1 MRILSWIFYLVLFV
15 LALGF
20 ALSNTDPVE
29 LRLFSG
35 YASTWRAPLVVFLL
49 VFMGVGAV
57 LGLLAAVPALFR
69 LRREIARLKKD
80 LRLANRHAVTASP
93 DDAAGDQPPVIA
105 PPPASASTPLG
116 V

>member
-1 MRILSWIFYLVLFV
+1 MRILSWIFYIALFI

-20 ALSNTDPVE
+20 ALSNTEPVE

-35 YASTWRAPLVVFLL
+35 YATAWRAPLVVFLL
-49 VFMGVGAV
+49 AFLGLGAV

-69 LRREIARLKKD
+69 ARREIAH
-80 LRLANRHAVTASP
+80 LRKELRQANKRVAVSNEAQSAEQMP
-93 DDAAGDQPPVIA
+93 AVP

>member
-1 MRILSWIFYLVLFV
+1 MRVLSWIFYIALFI

-20 ALSNTDPVE
+20 ALSNTEPVE

-49 VFMGVGAV
+49 AFLGLGAV

-69 LRREIARLKKD
+69 ARREIAH
-80 LRLANRHAVTASP
+80 LRKELRQSNKRTAG
-93 DDAAGDQPPVIA
+93 AGGGESHEQLPVVA

>member
-1 MRILSWIFYLVLFV
+1 MRILSWIFYLGLFV

-20 ALSNTDPVE
+20 ALSNTEPVE

-35 YASTWRAPLVVFLL
+35 YASSWRAPLVVFLL
-49 VFMGVGAV
+49 AFLGIGAV
-57 LGLLAAVPALFR
+57 LGLLAAVPSLFR
-69 LRREIARLKKD
+69 ARREIAHLRKE
-80 LRLANRHAVTASP
+80 LRLANKR
-93 DDAAGDQPPVIA
+93 AAGAGGSDSQEQLPAIA

>member
-1 MRILSWIFYLVLFV
+1 MRILSWMFYLLLFV

-35 YASTWRAPLVVFLL
+35 YARTWRAPLVVFLL

-69 LRREIARLKKD
+69 LRREIAHLKKE
-80 LRLANRHAVTASP
+80 LRLATRHTDGSATDRTSNEQA
-93 DDAAGDQPPVIA
+93 PVIA

>member
-1 MRILSWIFYLVLFV
+1 MRILSWIFYIGLFI

-20 ALSNTDPVE
+20 ALSNTEPVE

-49 VFMGVGAV
+49 AFLALGAV

-69 LRREIARLKKD
+69 SRREIAH
-80 LRLANRHAVTASP
+80 LRKELRQANKRIAASGEAQAAEQLPAV
-93 DDAAGDQPPVIA
+93 A

>member
-1 MRILSWIFYLVLFV
+1 MRILSWIFYVALFV

-35 YASTWRAPLVVFLL
+35 YATTWRAPLVVFLL
-49 VFMGVGAV
+49 VFLGVGVV
-57 LGLLAAVPALFR
+57 LGLLAAVPSLFR
-69 LRREIARLKKD
+69 QRREIAH
-80 LRLANRHAVTASP
+80 LRKELRQMAKRSSGSDPDPSAEQLPAVP
-93 DDAAGDQPPVIA
+93 